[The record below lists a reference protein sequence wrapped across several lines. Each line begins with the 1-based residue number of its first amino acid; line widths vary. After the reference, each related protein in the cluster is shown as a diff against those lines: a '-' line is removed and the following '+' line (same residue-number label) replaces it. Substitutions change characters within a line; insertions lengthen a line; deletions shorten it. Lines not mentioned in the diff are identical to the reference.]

1 MKLGRKINSTT
12 ASGRTRTG
20 RRMIWL
26 VAVIVASFLVWAA
39 YAPLDEVVRGIGKVV
54 PAMKNQVLQNLEGG
68 IVNEIY
74 VTEGDTV
81 EAGQLLVKLDQTRF
95 QSAFQELQDQQRA
108 LSIRLARLRAEQD
121 RSSDFVPNPELLRL
135 AGDHAD
141 SEIQIFRARRDEL
154 RSSVANLEEAVAL
167 KVREVEMLRSMA
179 ERSAVPEIELIRA
192 EQAAVDVQSRLA
204 EIVTEFETSRAQEYS
219 EVLANLRQVEE
230 QLRGREDQLARTD
243 VISPIHGI
251 VNKVLATT
259 IGGVVQP
266 GEPLLEI
273 LSLEDQLRVEGRI
286 DPRDIGFVYAGMP
299 ATIKLTAF
307 DFSIY
312 GTLSGEVVHVG
323 ADTVV
328 DENDREQRP
337 YYEVFIELQSTT
349 LEGPTDSVE
358 IRPGMQ
364 SEIELQSG
372 QKTVLQYLLKPLFKT
387 TEAFSER

>member
-1 MKLGRKINSTT
+1 MKLGRRINSIN
-12 ASGRTRTG
+12 ASDKVRTG

-26 VAVIVASFLVWAA
+26 IAVIVASFLVWAA
-39 YAPLDEVVRGIGKVV
+39 HAPLDEVVRGIGKVV

-68 IVNEIY
+68 IVNEIH

-81 EAGQLLVKLDQTRF
+81 EAGQLLVKLDETRF

-108 LSIRLARLRAEQD
+108 LSVRLARLKAEQD
-121 RSSDFVPNPELLRL
+121 RSSDFVPDPELLRL
-135 AGDHAD
+135 AGKHVD
-141 SEIQIFRARRDEL
+141 SEIQLFRARRDEL
-154 RSSVANLEEAVAL
+154 RSNVANLDEALAL

-179 ERSAVPEIELIRA
+179 ERSAVSVIDLIRA

-204 EIVTEFETSRAQEYS
+204 AIVTEFETSRTQEYS
-219 EVLANLRQVEE
+219 EVLTNLRQVEE
-230 QLRGREDQLARTD
+230 QLRGRADQLARTD

-251 VNKVLATT
+251 VNKVSATT
-259 IGGVVQP
+259 IGGVIQP
-266 GEPLLEI
+266 GEPILEI
-273 LSLEDQLRVEGRI
+273 LSSEDRLRVEGRI

-299 ATIKLTAF
+299 ASIKLTAF

-337 YYEVFIELQSTT
+337 YYEVIIELQSTR
-349 LEGPTDSVE
+349 LEGPTDAVD

-364 SEIELQSG
+364 AEIELKSG
-372 QKTVLQYLLKPLFKT
+372 QKSVLQYLLKPLFKT
-387 TEAFSER
+387 TEALSER

>member
-1 MKLGRKINSTT
+1 MKLGRKINSIT
-12 ASGRTRTG
+12 ASDKARTG
-20 RRMIWL
+20 RRIIWL

-39 YAPLDEVVRGIGKVV
+39 YAPLDEFVRGSGKVV
-54 PAMKNQVLQNLEGG
+54 PVKKNQVLQNLEGG

-81 EAGQLLVKLDQTRF
+81 EAGQLLVKLDETRF
-95 QSAFQELQDQQRA
+95 QSAFQELQDREWA
-108 LSIRLARLRAEQD
+108 LSVRLARLKAEQD
-121 RSSDFVPNPELLRL
+121 RSSDFVPDPELLRL

-141 SEIQIFRARRDEL
+141 SEIQLFRARRDEL
-154 RSSVANLEEAVAL
+154 RSNVANLEEEVAL

-179 ERSAVPEIELIRA
+179 ERSAVPEIDLIRA

-204 EIVTEFETSRAQEYS
+204 AIVTEFESSRTQEYS
-219 EVLANLRQVEE
+219 EVLTNLQQVEE
-230 QLRGREDQLARTD
+230 QLRGKEDQLVRTNM
-243 VISPIHGI
+243 ISPIHGI
-251 VNKVLATT
+251 VNKVSATT
-259 IGGVVQP
+259 IGGVVKP

-273 LSLEDQLRVEGRI
+273 LSSEEQLRVEGRI

-299 ATIKLTAF
+299 AAIMLPAF

-349 LEGPTDSVE
+349 LEGPTDAVE

-364 SEIELQSG
+364 AEIALQSG

-387 TEAFSER
+387 TEALSER

>member
-1 MKLGRKINSTT
+1 MKLGRQINSIT
-12 ASGRTRTG
+12 ASDKVRTG
-20 RRMIWL
+20 RRIIWL

-39 YAPLDEVVRGIGKVV
+39 YAPLDEVVRGSGKVV

-81 EAGQLLVKLDQTRF
+81 EAAQLLVKLDETRF
-95 QSAFQELQDQQRA
+95 QSAFQELQDQKWA
-108 LSIRLARLRAEQD
+108 LSIRLARLEAEKD
-121 RSSDFVPNPELLRL
+121 RSSDFVPDPELLRL
-135 AGDHAD
+135 ARDHAA
-141 SEIQIFRARRDEL
+141 SEIQLFRARRDGL
-154 RSSVANLEEAVAL
+154 LSNVANLEEAMAL
-167 KVREVEMLRSMA
+167 NVREVETLRAMA
-179 ERSAVPEIELIRA
+179 ERSAVPKIDLIRA
-192 EQAAVDVQSRLA
+192 EQATVDIQSRLA
-204 EIVTEFETSRAQEYS
+204 AIMTEFETSRTQEYS
-219 EVLANLRQVEE
+219 EVLTNLRQVEE
-230 QLRGREDQLARTD
+230 QLRGKEDQLVRTN

-251 VNKVLATT
+251 VNKVSATT

-273 LSLEDQLRVEGRI
+273 ISLEEQLRVEGRI
-286 DPRDIGFVYAGMP
+286 DPRDIGFVYVGMP
-299 ATIKLTAF
+299 AAIKLTAF

-312 GTLSGEVVHVG
+312 GTLRGEVVHVG

-337 YYEVFIELQSTT
+337 YYEVFIELESTE
-349 LEGPTDSVE
+349 LEGPTNIVE

-364 SEIELQSG
+364 AEIELQSG

-387 TEAFSER
+387 TEALSER

>member
-1 MKLGRKINSTT
+1 MKLGRKINSIT
-12 ASGRTRTG
+12 AGDKARTG
-20 RRMIWL
+20 RRLVWL
-26 VAVIVASFLVWAA
+26 VTVIVASFLVWAA
-39 YAPLDEVVRGIGKVV
+39 YAPLDEVVRGGGKVV
-54 PAMKNQVLQNLEGG
+54 PVMKNQVLQNLEGG
-68 IVNEIY
+68 IVNEIF
-74 VTEGDTV
+74 VTEGDRV
-81 EAGQLLVKLDQTRF
+81 EAGQLLVKLDETRF
-95 QSAFQELQDQQRA
+95 QSAFQELQDRQWA
-108 LSIRLARLRAEQD
+108 LSVRLARLRAEQD

-141 SEIQIFRARRDEL
+141 SEIQLFRARRDEL

-192 EQAAVDVQSRLA
+192 QQAAVDAQSRLA
-204 EIVTEFETSRAQEYS
+204 AIVTEFETSRTQEYS
-219 EVLANLRQVEE
+219 EVLTNLRQVEE
-230 QLRGREDQLARTD
+230 QLRGKEDQLVRTN
-243 VISPIHGI
+243 VISPINGI
-251 VNKVLATT
+251 VNKVSATT

-273 LSLEDQLRVEGRI
+273 LSLEDQLWVEGRI
-286 DPRDIGFVYAGMP
+286 DPRDRGCVNVGMP
-299 ATIKLTAF
+299 AAIKLTAF

-323 ADTVV
+323 ADTIV

>member
-1 MKLGRKINSTT
+1 MKLGRKINSIT
-12 ASGRTRTG
+12 ASDKARTG
-20 RRMIWL
+20 RRIIWL

-39 YAPLDEVVRGIGKVV
+39 YAPLDEFVRGSGKVV
-54 PAMKNQVLQNLEGG
+54 PVKKNQVLQNLEGG

-81 EAGQLLVKLDQTRF
+81 EAGQLLVKLDETRF
-95 QSAFQELQDQQRA
+95 QSAFQELQDREWA
-108 LSIRLARLRAEQD
+108 LSVRLARLKAEQD
-121 RSSDFVPNPELLRL
+121 RSSDFVPDPELLRL

-141 SEIQIFRARRDEL
+141 SEIQLFRARRDEL
-154 RSSVANLEEAVAL
+154 RSNVANLEEEVAL

-179 ERSAVPEIELIRA
+179 ERSAVPEIDLIRA

-204 EIVTEFETSRAQEYS
+204 AIVTEFETSRTQEYS
-219 EVLANLRQVEE
+219 EVLTNLQQVEE
-230 QLRGREDQLARTD
+230 QLRGKEDQLVRTNM
-243 VISPIHGI
+243 ISPIHGI
-251 VNKVLATT
+251 VNKVSATT
-259 IGGVVQP
+259 IGGVVKP

-273 LSLEDQLRVEGRI
+273 LSSEEQLRVEGRI

-299 ATIKLTAF
+299 AAIMLPAF

-349 LEGPTDSVE
+349 LEGPTDAVE

-364 SEIELQSG
+364 AEIALQSG

-387 TEAFSER
+387 TEAVSER

>member
-1 MKLGRKINSTT
+1 MKLGRKINSIT
-12 ASGRTRTG
+12 ASGKARTG

-39 YAPLDEVVRGIGKVV
+39 HAPLDEVVRGTGKVV
-54 PAMKNQVLQNLEGG
+54 PVMKNQVLQNLEGG
-68 IVNEIY
+68 IVYEIY

-81 EAGQLLVKLDQTRF
+81 EAGQLLVKLDETRF
-95 QSAFQELQDQQRA
+95 RSAFQELQDQQWA
-108 LSIRLARLRAEQD
+108 LSVRLARLKAEQD
-121 RSSDFVPNPELLRL
+121 RSTDFAPDPELLRL

-141 SEIQIFRARRDEL
+141 SEIQLFRARRDEL
-154 RSSVANLEEAVAL
+154 RSNVANLDEALAL
-167 KVREVEMLRSMA
+167 KIREVEMLRSMA
-179 ERSAVPEIELIRA
+179 ERSAVPEIDLIRSQ
-192 EQAAVDVQSRLA
+192 EAAVDVQSRLA
-204 EIVTEFETSRAQEYS
+204 AIVTEFETSRTQEYS
-219 EVLANLRQVEE
+219 EVLTNLRQVEE

-251 VNKVLATT
+251 VNKVSATT

-299 ATIKLTAF
+299 ASIKLTAF

-337 YYEVFIELQSTT
+337 YYEVFIELQSIT
-349 LEGPTDSVE
+349 LEGSTDAVD

-364 SEIELQSG
+364 AQIELLSG

-387 TEAFSER
+387 TEALSER

>member
-1 MKLGRKINSTT
+1 MKLGRKINSIT
-12 ASGRTRTG
+12 AGDKARTG
-20 RRMIWL
+20 RRLVWL
-26 VAVIVASFLVWAA
+26 VTVIVASFLVWAA
-39 YAPLDEVVRGIGKVV
+39 YAPLDEVVRGGGKVV
-54 PAMKNQVLQNLEGG
+54 PVMKNQVLQNLEGG
-68 IVNEIY
+68 IVNEIF
-74 VTEGDTV
+74 VTEGDRV
-81 EAGQLLVKLDQTRF
+81 EAGQLLVKLDETRF
-95 QSAFQELQDQQRA
+95 QSAFQELQDRQWA
-108 LSIRLARLRAEQD
+108 LSVRLARLRAEQD

-141 SEIQIFRARRDEL
+141 SEIQLFRARRDEL

-192 EQAAVDVQSRLA
+192 QQAAVDAQSRLA
-204 EIVTEFETSRAQEYS
+204 AIVTEFETSRTQEYS
-219 EVLANLRQVEE
+219 EVLTNLRQVEE
-230 QLRGREDQLARTD
+230 QLRGKEDQLVRTN
-243 VISPIHGI
+243 VISPINGI
-251 VNKVLATT
+251 VNKVSATT

-286 DPRDIGFVYAGMP
+286 DPRDIGFVYVGMP
-299 ATIKLTAF
+299 AAIKLTAF

-323 ADTVV
+323 ADTIV

>member
-1 MKLGRKINSTT
+1 MKLGRKINSIT
-12 ASGRTRTG
+12 ASDKARTG
-20 RRMIWL
+20 RRIIWL

-39 YAPLDEVVRGIGKVV
+39 YAPLDEFVRGSGKVV
-54 PAMKNQVLQNLEGG
+54 PVKKNQVLQNLEGG

-81 EAGQLLVKLDQTRF
+81 EAGQLLVKLDETRF
-95 QSAFQELQDQQRA
+95 QSAFQELQDREWA
-108 LSIRLARLRAEQD
+108 LSVRLARLKAEQD
-121 RSSDFVPNPELLRL
+121 RSSDFVPDPELLRL

-141 SEIQIFRARRDEL
+141 SEIQLFRARRDEL
-154 RSSVANLEEAVAL
+154 RSNVANLEEEVAL

-179 ERSAVPEIELIRA
+179 ERSAVPEIDLIRA

-204 EIVTEFETSRAQEYS
+204 AIVTEFETSRTQEYS
-219 EVLANLRQVEE
+219 EVLTNLQQVEE
-230 QLRGREDQLARTD
+230 QLRGKEDQLVRTNM
-243 VISPIHGI
+243 ISPIHGI
-251 VNKVLATT
+251 VNKVSATT
-259 IGGVVQP
+259 IGGVVKP

-273 LSLEDQLRVEGRI
+273 LSSGEQLRVEGRI

-299 ATIKLTAF
+299 AAIMLPAF

-337 YYEVFIELQSTT
+337 YYEVFIELQSTM
-349 LEGPTDSVE
+349 LEGPTDAVE

-364 SEIELQSG
+364 AEIALQSG

-387 TEAFSER
+387 TEALSER

>member
-1 MKLGRKINSTT
+1 MKLGRKINSIT
-12 ASGRTRTG
+12 ASDKARTG
-20 RRMIWL
+20 RRIIWL

-39 YAPLDEVVRGIGKVV
+39 YAPLDEFVRGSGKVV
-54 PAMKNQVLQNLEGG
+54 PVKKNQVLQNLEGG

-81 EAGQLLVKLDQTRF
+81 EAGQLLVKLDETRF
-95 QSAFQELQDQQRA
+95 QSAFQELQDREWA
-108 LSIRLARLRAEQD
+108 LSVRLARLKAEQD
-121 RSSDFVPNPELLRL
+121 GSSDFVPDPELLRL

-141 SEIQIFRARRDEL
+141 SEIQLFRARRDEL
-154 RSSVANLEEAVAL
+154 RSNVANLEEEVAL

-179 ERSAVPEIELIRA
+179 ERSAVPEIDLIRA

-204 EIVTEFETSRAQEYS
+204 AIVTEFESSRTQEYS
-219 EVLANLRQVEE
+219 EVLTNLQQVEE
-230 QLRGREDQLARTD
+230 QLRGKEDQLVRTNM
-243 VISPIHGI
+243 ISPIHGI
-251 VNKVLATT
+251 VNKVSATT
-259 IGGVVQP
+259 IGGVVKP

-273 LSLEDQLRVEGRI
+273 LSSEEQLRVEGRI

-299 ATIKLTAF
+299 AAIMLPAF

-349 LEGPTDSVE
+349 LEGPTDAVE

-364 SEIELQSG
+364 AEIALQSG

-387 TEAFSER
+387 TEALSER

>member
-1 MKLGRKINSTT
+1 MKLGRKINSIT
-12 ASGRTRTG
+12 ASDKARTG
-20 RRMIWL
+20 RRLVWL

-39 YAPLDEVVRGIGKVV
+39 YAPLDEVVRGSGKVV
-54 PAMKNQVLQNLEGG
+54 SVMKNQILQNLEGG
-68 IVNEIY
+68 IVNEVF
-74 VTEGDTV
+74 VTEGDRV
-81 EAGQLLVKLDQTRF
+81 EAGQLLVKLDETRF
-95 QSAFQELQDQQRA
+95 QSAFQELQDRQWA
-108 LSIRLARLRAEQD
+108 LSVRLARLRAEQD

-141 SEIQIFRARRDEL
+141 SEIQLFRARRDEL

-167 KVREVEMLRSMA
+167 KVREVEILRSMV

-204 EIVTEFETSRAQEYS
+204 EIVTEFETSRTQEYS
-219 EVLANLRQVEE
+219 EVLTNLRQVEE
-230 QLRGREDQLARTD
+230 QLRGKEDQLVRTN
-243 VISPIHGI
+243 VISPINGI
-251 VNKVLATT
+251 VNKVSATT

-273 LSLEDQLRVEGRI
+273 LSLEGQLRVDGRI
-286 DPRDIGFVYAGMP
+286 DPRDIGFVYVGMP
-299 ATIKLTAF
+299 AAIKLTAF

-323 ADTVV
+323 ADTIV